1 MIFAV
6 ATDEKSLHV
15 FPTEAAAVA
24 YCEGID
30 VQAGTWLFWNRYG
43 VALQPEFLAP
53 NQQGRLFV
61 ASGAY
66 RLVPAAGPAASLGER
81 LAGIA
86 VIEGNPY
93 FSSLAAIEAHLAG
106 AAAAFRHGA

>member
-15 FPTEAAAVA
+15 FPAEAAAVA

-30 VQAGTWLFWNRYG
+30 VQAGSWLFWDRNG
-43 VALQPEFLAP
+43 AALQPEFLVP
-53 NQQGRLFV
+53 NQQGRFVV
-61 ASGAY
+61 ASGTY
-66 RLVPAAGPAASLGER
+66 RLVRAAGTAASLGER

-86 VIEGNPY
+86 VIAGNPY
-93 FSSLAAIEAHLAG
+93 FSSLAAIEAHLA
-106 AAAAFRHGA
+106 AAAARFPQGP